1 MMRISNF
8 LKRYHLHG
16 SLITKVEY
24 DSTTKRVSLKTELC
38 KWQPF
43 DYDETKDPEMIE
55 GFIVFEDVTYFETDC
70 VKDFDADEILEVVLI
85 SATPSLEKVK
95 IVTDGVNIIMIEA
108 GSVEWHSL

>member
-1 MMRISNF
+1 MRIADF
-8 LKRYHLHG
+8 LKR
-16 SLITKVEY
+16 S
-24 DSTTKRVSLKTELC
+24 LC

-70 VKDFDADEILEVVLI
+70 VKDFDVDEILEVVLI